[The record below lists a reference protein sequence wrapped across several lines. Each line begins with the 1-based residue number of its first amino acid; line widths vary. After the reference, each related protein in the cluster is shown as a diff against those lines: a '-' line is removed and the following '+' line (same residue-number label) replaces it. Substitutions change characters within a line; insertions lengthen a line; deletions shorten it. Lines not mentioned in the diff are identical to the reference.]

1 MDDEDAADVDTDSYE
16 VLSVHPFCR
25 SLRKEVVLAISR
37 ASKRWVFT
45 GPDHCA
51 GGDCT
56 WGFKMGVRM
65 AVGRIGASP
74 KVMKNPNLGAVY

>member
-45 GPDHCA
+45 TP
-51 GGDCT
+51 
-56 WGFKMGVRM
+56 
-65 AVGRIGASP
+65 GRIIVQEGTVPGAS
-74 KVMKNPNLGAVY
+74 KWESEWEWEGLGLAQK